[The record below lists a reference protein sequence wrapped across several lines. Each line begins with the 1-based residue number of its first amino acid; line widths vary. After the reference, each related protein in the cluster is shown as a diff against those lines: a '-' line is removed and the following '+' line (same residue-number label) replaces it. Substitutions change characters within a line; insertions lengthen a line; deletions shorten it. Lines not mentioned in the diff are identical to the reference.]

1 MSIRSCEPDLVEI
14 VAGWL
19 ATTPRDHP
27 YRIGVAGQS
36 PDEARRRF
44 EAAIEAW
51 GELHARGT
59 EEPREIREGSAS
71 LAVKTAT
78 AAIAQVR

>member
-1 MSIRSCEPDLVEI
+1 MTIRQCEPDLVEI

-27 YRIGVAGQS
+27 YRIGVVGQS

-44 EAAIEAW
+44 EAAVAAW

-59 EEPREIREGSAS
+59 GEAQTRNEGLSRGAS
-71 LAVKTAT
+71 LS
-78 AAIAQVR
+78 